1 MPVNPIFTNPSNPP
15 TPRDQHKGLP
25 YSIKRMIERIQR
37 IRLSD
42 AIGFLSRLP
51 VRAYI
56 VLIGVIGG
64 LLYAGYHL
72 EQSGKTALLTT
83 TTVQHEKGE
92 KGTKNEFGE
101 KGAKIEEN
109 SSLVNSDV
117 QERLK
122 SFERVLK
129 EREAQI
135 KERESVIT
143 SQRHEINELQSK
155 LIAPQQKNP
164 EPVAPSGASEKT
176 IRESPK
182 ERLSVRRTSPHKD
195 LQMQFSTIIA
205 SKGYFILAPENVTGM
220 GFYIDGHHYTSLK
233 CLRKIAPTDLLGE
246 SERTNLFFAI
256 TDGGKVLSPVPFL
269 HILPVEEGKHT
280 MKLEPLSVAAENNPD
295 ETVVRL
301 LARHVKFIDI
311 DGIDVLSDE
320 GGSRGKLK
328 TFDLESTVQR
338 LSKVLES
345 LFVNNDCLLEVLTTR

>member
-1 MPVNPIFTNPSNPP
+1 MPPF
-15 TPRDQHKGLP
+15 
-25 YSIKRMIERIQR
+25 KRIS
-37 IRLSD
+37 LSD
-42 AIGFLSRLP
+42 TIGFLSRLR
-51 VRAYI
+51 VGRYI

-72 EQSGKTALLTT
+72 EQSGKMALLTT
-83 TTVQHEKGE
+83 TTVQHERGE
-92 KGTKNEFGE
+92 KGTKTELGE

-109 SSLVNSDV
+109 SSLVKSDV

-135 KERESVIT
+135 KERESVIA
-143 SQRHEINELQSK
+143 SQRNEINELQSK

-164 EPVAPSGASEKT
+164 EPVAPLGASNKT

-205 SKGYFILAPENVTGM
+205 SKGYFILAPEIVTGN

-246 SERTNLFFAI
+246 SGRTNLLFAI
-256 TDGGKVLSPVPFL
+256 TDGDKVLSPVPFL

-280 MKLEPLSVAAENNPD
+280 MKLEPLSGAAENNPD

-301 LARHVKFIDI
+301 LARQVEFIDI
-311 DGIDVLSDE
+311 DGIDVLSDDGE
-320 GGSRGKLK
+320 ARGKLK
-328 TFDLESTVQR
+328 TFDLESTVER

-345 LFVNNDCLLEVLTTR
+345 LFVDNHCLLEVLTTK